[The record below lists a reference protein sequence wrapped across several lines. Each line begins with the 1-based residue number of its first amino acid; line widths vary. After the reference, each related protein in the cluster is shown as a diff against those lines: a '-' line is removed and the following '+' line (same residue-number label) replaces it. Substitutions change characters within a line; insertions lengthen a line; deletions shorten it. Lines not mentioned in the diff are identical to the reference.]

1 MKSICFYFQRH
12 QPFRLK
18 NYRFFDIGNDHYYYD
33 DFANDDIIT
42 RIARRSYLPASA
54 TLLEMIA
61 EHGKRFKVA
70 FSISGTALE
79 QIEQYVPEFVDALK
93 DLAATGCVEF
103 LSETYAHSLASLQD
117 PEEFTRQV
125 KAHDAMIEQLFG
137 QKPRVFRNTELIYDD
152 DIAAMV
158 AALGFKA
165 IITDG
170 ARHILGWKSPN
181 YVYNAASAPKLK
193 LLLKNG
199 KLSDDIAF
207 RFSNTDWASY
217 PLTADKFI
225 DWIAQLPQEEQIVNL
240 FMNFESL
247 GELQPRES
255 GIFEFMKALPRFAA
269 ERDIHFWTPSDTIK
283 ALKPV
288 GALAVPFPM
297 SWSDEARDTS
307 AWLGNVLQQEAVE
320 KLYAI
325 GERVRLCPDKGIQQD
340 WNRLQASDHF
350 FYMSTKHS
358 ADGNVHSAY
367 SPYNSPYTAFTNYMN
382 VLSDFMT
389 RVEQQ
394 FPADIDNEELNS
406 LLLTIN
412 NQEAEIEQLKREVE
426 MMRGNITHDLTGDFD
441 PDETVPEPEPQAQP
455 ATESVSEKPDKKPAK
470 KPAAKRSARKK
481 PADQ

>member
-1 MKSICFYFQRH
+1 MKAICFYFQIH

-42 RIARRSYLPASA
+42 RIARRSYQPANE
-54 TLLEMIA
+54 TLLEMIR
-61 EHGKRFKVA
+61 EHGKSFKVA

-79 QIEQYVPEFVDALK
+79 QLEQYVPEFIDSMK
-93 DLAATGCVEF
+93 ELAATGCVEF
-103 LSETYAHSLASLQD
+103 LSETYAHSLASLKE
-117 PEEFTRQV
+117 PEEFIRQV
-125 KAHDAMIEQLFG
+125 KAHDAKIEQLFG
-137 QKPRVFRNTELIYDD
+137 QKPKVFRNTELIYDD
-152 DIAAMV
+152 DIASMV
-158 AALGFKA
+158 AAMGFKG

-181 YVYNAASAPKLK
+181 YVYSAASAPKLK
-193 LLLKNG
+193 MLLKNG

-240 FMNFESL
+240 FMNYESL

-255 GIFEFMKALPRFAA
+255 GIFEFMKALPRFAG
-269 ERDIHFWTPSDTIK
+269 EHDIHFWTPSDTIK
-283 ALKPV
+283 NLKSV
-288 GALAVPFPM
+288 GTLSVPYPM

-307 AWLGNVLQQEAVE
+307 AWLGNVLQQEAVD
-320 KLYAI
+320 KLYSIA
-325 GERVRLCPDKGIQQD
+325 ERVSLCQDKRIQQD
-340 WNRLQASDHF
+340 WNYLQASDHF

-367 SPYNSPYTAFTNYMN
+367 SPYSSPYTAFTNYMN

-426 MMRGNITHDLTGDFD
+426 MMRGNITNDLTGDFE
-441 PDETVPEPEPQAQP
+441 PDEVVAVTEPEPEPEP
-455 ATESVSEKPDKKPAK
+455 EKKPK
-470 KPAAKRSARKK
+470 KPAAKRATKK
-481 PADQ
+481 KAEKTK